1 MIDQLSPLTRR
12 IVAVGLLVLIVLLA
26 VQLIIAP
33 LFSAIGDQRA
43 ELADLRARRV
53 RLEATK
59 ARLLPDGSTMA
70 MALAI
75 AAPDRAAAQLRLR
88 ALLTG
93 SAGIAGVTLVATA
106 SSATADRPRDVA
118 IDLSASGTEAALTT
132 FASLVEHGTPLIRFR
147 HWQIGRDETAL
158 PPPGALPGALPGGS
172 APSVPALRLT
182 GLAIAVWAPLS

>member
-1 MIDQLSPLTRR
+1 MIDQLSPFTRK
-12 IVAVGLLVLIVLLA
+12 IVAVGLLVLAMLLV

-53 RLEATK
+53 RLEATR
-59 ARLLPDGSTMA
+59 ARLLPDGSTMP

-75 AAPDRAAAQLRLR
+75 GAPDRAAAQLRLR

-93 SAGIAGVTLVATA
+93 SAGIAGVTLVANA
-106 SSATADRPRDVA
+106 APATADRPQEVA
-118 IDLSASGTEAALTT
+118 IDLSATGSEAALTT

-147 HWQIGRDETAL
+147 HWRIGQDETPA
-158 PPPGALPGALPGGS
+158 PPLGALPGVS
-172 APSVPALRLT
+172 APSVPTLRLN
-182 GLAIAVWAPLS
+182 GLAVAVWAPSS